1 MYESVVSYYSNKPE
15 FIVLCRK
22 KINASEVAINVNP
35 MTIKTP
41 RLLSDVAALNNR
53 IAPASPRN
61 SVAMPWITTSKDVW
75 YVISGTKTPASN
87 AKNASR

>member
-1 MYESVVSYYSNKPE
+1 M
-15 FIVLCRK
+15 
-22 KINASEVAINVNP
+22 AINVNP
-35 MTIKTP
+35 IAIKIP

-53 IAPASPRN
+53 IAPVSPRN
-61 SVAMPWITTSKDVW
+61 NVAMPWITGSKDVW

>member
-1 MYESVVSYYSNKPE
+1 M
-15 FIVLCRK
+15 
-22 KINASEVAINVNP
+22 KINVREMEINANPTAIK
-35 MTIKTP
+35 IP

-61 SVAMPWITTSKDVW
+61 SVAMPWITPSKDVW
-75 YVISGTKTPASN
+75 YVINGKKIPASN

>member
-1 MYESVVSYYSNKPE
+1 M
-15 FIVLCRK
+15 
-22 KINASEVAINVNP
+22 KINVREMEINANPTAIK
-35 MTIKTP
+35 IP

-61 SVAMPWITTSKDVW
+61 SVAMPLITASKDVW
-75 YVISGTKTPASN
+75 YDISGKKIPASN

>member
-1 MYESVVSYYSNKPE
+1 MYESVVSYYSNKLE

-53 IAPASPRN
+53 IAPVSPRN
-61 SVAMPWITTSKDVW
+61 SVAVPWIAVSKDFW
-75 YVISGTKTPASN
+75 YVISGTKIPESST
-87 AKNASR
+87 KNASR

>member
-1 MYESVVSYYSNKPE
+1 MSFIYILMSESISYCPNKPE
-15 FIVLCRK
+15 FTVFCRK
-22 KINASEVAINVNP
+22 KINAREVAINANP

-61 SVAMPWITTSKDVW
+61 SVAVPWITKSKDV
-75 YVISGTKTPASN
+75 
-87 AKNASR
+87 

>member
-1 MYESVVSYYSNKPE
+1 M
-15 FIVLCRK
+15 R
-22 KINASEVAINVNP
+22 EVAINANP
-35 MTIKTP
+35 IAIKIP

-61 SVAMPWITTSKDVW
+61 SAAIPWITASKDVW
-75 YVISGTKTPASN
+75 YVISGKKIPASN